1 LELVEGTMF
10 GEIKGLLR
18 ALAMACAV
26 TGAMASHASAETPPS
41 AAALIAALKLGP
53 EVTAGWEAE
62 QAVPQAW
69 LDGARKEGKL
79 RINGSWEGSVF
90 REMTKPFSER
100 YPFVRINYSRGSHDT
115 RVRAALIAFGEGR
128 YIADVVTGIDSE
140 INEFRA
146 LHALADLG
154 SLPNIRN
161 IPDRMRSRDDSW
173 ASVRLRYWC
182 MSYNPTLIG
191 KDEMPKTW
199 ADLLT
204 TRKLHDGRLALWRGV
219 SSWLLPL
226 WNEKGAEWT
235 TDYIRKVFK
244 VVQPQ
249 RRKEGARALVNLVIA
264 GEFDAALASAEYQVK
279 ERIDKGAPVGFH
291 CPDVVPVTASTL
303 GALKGNPDIDASR
316 LFLNWLLSKEGQIA
330 QYVAEGSPP
339 VHRDLQKLGFM
350 PFPEQIAGKVIAFRN
365 PELLDDDIKAM
376 YRVLTPLWEAAASSA
391 SD

>member
-1 LELVEGTMF
+1 
-10 GEIKGLLR
+10 
-18 ALAMACAV
+18 
-26 TGAMASHASAETPPS
+26 
-41 AAALIAALKLGP
+41 
-53 EVTAGWEAE
+53 
-62 QAVPQAW
+62 
-69 LDGARKEGKL
+69 
-79 RINGSWEGSVF
+79 
-90 REMTKPFSER
+90 
-100 YPFVRINYSRGSHDT
+100 
-115 RVRAALIAFGEGR
+115 
-128 YIADVVTGIDSE
+128 VVTGIDSE

-146 LHALADLG
+146 LDALADLG